1 MRCFTT
7 MLLYVY
13 ASEYAIRKTE
23 ANQQGLILNWTHQ
36 LLVQGDDV
44 NLLNKNK
51 DKNCLEVKPR
61 TQTTLLSHE
70 QTVGQNHNTKVI
82 KVLKVM

>member
-1 MRCFTT
+1 
-7 MLLYVY
+7 MLLFVY
-13 ASEYAIRKTE
+13 ASQYVIRKTE

-51 DKNCLEVKPR
+51 DK
-61 TQTTLLSHE
+61 
-70 QTVGQNHNTKVI
+70 TV
-82 KVLKVM
+82 